1 MSRLYDIVANLA
13 EFDEGL
19 TIYAARPW
27 TAASDAVVAEDP
39 EEGGGGETYFMGVA
53 AARQV
58 LEGWADNLDRSPS
71 IADSTDQLIAY
82 ASNAA

>member
-1 MSRLYDIVANLA
+1 LSRLYDIVANLA

-27 TAASDAVVAEDP
+27 TAASDAVVAQEP
-39 EEGGGGETYFMGVA
+39 EEDGGGETLFMGVD

-58 LEGWADNLDRSPS
+58 LEGWADNLDRAPS
-71 IADSTDQLIAY
+71 IAESTDRLIAY